1 MKKYLLMPM
10 IIIVFIG
17 GCADPTRCD
26 NGGCDYRKAGYYL
39 MKEFPSM
46 GAGHYSRQRNFSW
59 SEHAFRKK
67 EFCSAKCGND
77 YYKKL

>member
-1 MKKYLLMPM
+1 M